1 MSNISIP
8 EKLTQAEIK
17 ALSDKERTKLEAQVA
32 EIVAKGHLIDEFNPS
47 DFDQDDRRIFQI
59 PVFHYKPDV
68 TGLSVR
74 RRSSG
79 VAIRGERGQFAKVL
93 KEAEAVVE
101 RLNAGENF
109 LLVPTVVRVPT
120 GRPKGRP
127 KLAVA

>member
-8 EKLTQAEIK
+8 EKLTQAQIK
-17 ALSDKERTKLEAQVA
+17 ALSDKERTKLEGQVA
-32 EIVAKGHLIDEFNPS
+32 KIVAKGHLIDEFDPV
-47 DFDQDDRRIFQI
+47 DFYEDDRRIFQI
-59 PVFHYKPDV
+59 PVFHYEPDV

-93 KEAEAVVE
+93 KEAKLVVKS
-101 RLNAGENF
+101 LNAG
-109 LLVPTVVRVPT
+109 VTCPPVVSVPT

-127 KLAVA
+127 KLAAA